1 MQRGRSSNPHLLGGL
16 LALAL
21 LAACW
26 HVQEQAFVNVPP
38 SATSTSRFVS
48 GVHPM
53 SMKVDYTVARSNS
66 VQYIALC
73 ATALGAAA
81 LLQRKSVRP
90 KHEKPRVVMQ
100 AFRMDQAAL
109 PEMISRGEVASLQ
122 PQAPAAVTRS
132 DLIDCLETP
141 QTYSMA
147 NQDTAAT
154 AIEPLIE
161 AENLA
166 GEAPA
171 AAPGHNRREGGR
183 QRRER
188 RQVGAKLLR
197 AGCSVEPI
205 PPSFEPSKVSLQ
217 LQQAKQLGA
226 TPKNISGREVQFLVE
241 APGLSASQDIGL
253 KSLTRNRATD
263 A

>member
-1 MQRGRSSNPHLLGGL
+1 MQRGHSSNPHLLGGL

-26 HVQEQAFVNVPP
+26 HVQEQAFVNVPQ
-38 SATSTSRFVS
+38 SATSTSRLS
-48 GVHPM
+48 GRPM
-53 SMKVDYTVARSNS
+53 SMKADYTVARSNS

-73 ATALGAAA
+73 TTALGAAA
-81 LLQRKSVRP
+81 LLQRRSVRP
-90 KHEKPRVVMQ
+90 KLEKPRVVMQ

-109 PEMISRGEVASLQ
+109 PEMISRGEVAFLQ
-122 PQAPAAVTRS
+122 PQAPPAVTRS

-154 AIEPLIE
+154 ATEPLIA

-171 AAPGHNRREGGR
+171 APAAPPGRNRGEGGR

-188 RQVGAKLLR
+188 RQVGAKLTAR
-197 AGCSVEPI
+197 CSVEPI

-226 TPKNISGREVQFLVE
+226 TPKNISGREVQVLVE

-253 KSLTRNRATD
+253 KSFTRNRATD